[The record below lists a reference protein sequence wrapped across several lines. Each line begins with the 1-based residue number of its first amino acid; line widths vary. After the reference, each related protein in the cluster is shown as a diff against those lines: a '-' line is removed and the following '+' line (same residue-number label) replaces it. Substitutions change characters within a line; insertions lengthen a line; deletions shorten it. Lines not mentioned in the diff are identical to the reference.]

1 MKTNKLIRYV
11 CVVSASFLALTL
23 LFGAA
28 AGPAFGKDRKKTL
41 IIGSVKE
48 AVTLDPHV
56 SFDGQSPL
64 IWRGVYEPLLN
75 LKGDTTDILP
85 GLAKSWEISPDGLVY
100 TFHLQRGVK
109 FHDGSPFTA
118 EDAKFNLERA
128 RAVGKG
134 GSYVLGP
141 VTEIA
146 ALDDYTLR
154 ITLGNPVRSFLSALA
169 GMYTPSYVVKPEL
182 IKDHEVVT
190 EQDGETVSDRG
201 EKYLY
206 DHMLGTGPYRFV
218 RWDHGQQIVMEKFE
232 DYWGG
237 WEDQHFERIIVKYI
251 EEPATVSLMLQ
262 RGEAD
267 IAIGLTDQMKTDMEK
282 MRDKGVVV
290 YKHPSLETYYVGLNC
305 QKGPTADV
313 RVRQAI
319 SYAFPYKKYVKENLQ
334 GHGKQM
340 VGFLPSTFKG
350 FNPNIPTYYHDLDK
364 AKKLLAEAGYPNGG
378 FTLKYVWETGY
389 EWKRPVAEIL
399 QDNLKKLG
407 IKMTIQELNNAAFNA
422 LLSNPDSA
430 DHAYGVVWWPGVDS
444 PADFFYSICHKDAQ
458 ASGGWNWVYYDN
470 PEVSERIDKTDAILD
485 DKEWYDNV
493 TRIQQILYEEAPYL
507 CLYESEYRLP
517 MRENVKGFVYN
528 GLYTDSVT
536 FRDVYKE

>member
-1 MKTNKLIRYV
+1 MKTSRLIRHIS
-11 CVVSASFLALTL
+11 VVSASFLVLALL
-23 LFGAA
+23 LGTS
-28 AGPAFGKDRKKTL
+28 AGPAFGKDPRKTL

-85 GLAKSWEISPDGLVY
+85 GLAKSWEISSDGLVY

-118 EDAKFNLERA
+118 ECAKFSLERA
-128 RAVGKG
+128 RSLGKG

-146 ALDDYTLR
+146 ALDDHTLR
-154 ITLGNPVRSFLSALA
+154 ITLQNPVRSFLSALA

-182 IKDHEVVT
+182 VKAHEVVT
-190 EQDGETVSDRG
+190 EQDGEEVSDWG

-218 RWDHGQQIVMEKFE
+218 RWDHGQQIIMEKFE

-237 WEDQHFERIIVKYI
+237 WEDRHFERIIVKYI

-290 YKHPSLETYYVGLNC
+290 YKHPSLETYYIGLNC

-340 VGFLPSTFKG
+340 VGFIPSTFKG
-350 FNPNIPTYYHDLDK
+350 FNPNIPTYSYDLEK

-378 FTLKYVWETGY
+378 FTIKYVWETGY

-399 QDNLKKLG
+399 QENLKKLG

-444 PADFFYSICHKDAQ
+444 PADIFYSICHKDAQ
-458 ASGGWNWVYYDN
+458 AGGGWNWVYYDN
-470 PEVSERIDKTDAILD
+470 PEVSERIDKIDSILD

-517 MRENVKGFVYN
+517 MRENVKGFIYN

-536 FRDVYKE
+536 FRDVWKE

>member
-11 CVVSASFLALTL
+11 CVVSASFLVLTL

-28 AGPAFGKDRKKTL
+28 AGPAFGNDPKKTL

-85 GLAKSWEISPDGLVY
+85 GLAKSWEISADGLVY
-100 TFHLQRGVK
+100 TFHLQHGVK

-146 ALDDYTLR
+146 ALDDHTLR

-399 QDNLKKLG
+399 QENLKNLG
-407 IKMTIQELNNAAFNA
+407 IKMTIQELNNAAVNA

-430 DHAYGVVWWPGVDS
+430 DHAYGVAWWPGVDS
-444 PADFFYSICHKDAQ
+444 PADYFYSICHKNAQ
-458 ASGGWNWVYYDN
+458 AGGGWNWVYYDN
-470 PEVSERIDKTDAILD
+470 PEVSERIDKIDAILD

>member
-1 MKTNKLIRYV
+1 MKTSKLIRYV
-11 CVVSASFLALTL
+11 CVVSASFLVLTL
-23 LFGAA
+23 LFGAS
-28 AGPAFGKDRKKTL
+28 AGPAFGRDPRKTL

-100 TFHLQRGVK
+100 TFHLQHGVK

-154 ITLGNPVRSFLSALA
+154 ITLENPVRSFLSALA

-190 EQDGETVSDRG
+190 EQDGETVRDWG

-218 RWDHGQQIVMEKFE
+218 RWDHGQQIIMEKFE

-237 WEDQHFERIIVKYI
+237 WEDRHFDRIIVKYI

-350 FNPNIPTYYHDLDK
+350 FNPNIPTYCHDLDK

-399 QDNLKKLG
+399 QENLKKLG

-444 PADFFYSICHKDAQ
+444 PADYFYSICHKNAQ
-458 ASGGWNWVYYDN
+458 AGGGWNWVYYDN
-470 PEVSERIDKTDAILD
+470 PEVSERIDKIDAILD

-493 TRIQQILYEEAPYL
+493 TRIQQILYEEAPYV

-517 MRENVKGFVYN
+517 MRDNVKGFIYN

-536 FRDVYKE
+536 FRDVYKD

>member
-85 GLAKSWEISPDGLVY
+85 GLAKRWEISPDGLVY
-100 TFHLQRGVK
+100 TFHLQHGVK

-146 ALDDYTLR
+146 ALDDHTLR

-190 EQDGETVSDRG
+190 EQDGETVRDWG

-444 PADFFYSICHKDAQ
+444 PADYFYSICHKNAQ
-458 ASGGWNWVYYDN
+458 AGGGWNWVYYDN
-470 PEVSERIDKTDAILD
+470 PEVSERIDKIDAILD